1 MARAL
6 SFAEDRL
13 RGSGTRPGPEANPK
27 QSRGAQEKTRKKK
40 VKPRQKKSPPAS
52 VKQKTRIRRKRTELR
67 VQRSERDRVSG
78 CASRS
83 RLLL

>member
-40 VKPRQKKSPPAS
+40 GQTKAEKIAS
-52 VKQKTRIRRKRTELR
+52 SECEAKNQNTSKTYGITGTTE
-67 VQRSERDRVSG
+67 
-78 CASRS
+78 
-83 RLLL
+83 